1 MDISDY
7 HALDADALRE
17 KIHSLNRPQ
26 LDEQIR
32 QFGAQHALLCQR
44 LEALYSPDRTEQ
56 FMVIRPGGL
65 EEIDKAIELA
75 GNNAKELSLL
85 KSFRELN
92 RVLLPFMDVYEE
104 RVLQDLTYMSKDEL
118 EAMYTGVTAHLAT
131 AETLQKKHPED
142 HRHTQNAS
150 GTIRL
155 ATLMKNG
162 IRKELKERFGTDA
175 ESNKRGP

>member
-7 HALDADALRE
+7 QGLDGDLLRE
-17 KIHSLNRPQ
+17 KIHALNRPQ

-32 QFGAQHALLCQR
+32 QFGGQHALLCQR
-44 LEALYSPDRTEQ
+44 LEALYSPDRIDQ

-65 EEIDKAIELA
+65 EEIDKAIGLA
-75 GNNAKELSLL
+75 ANNPKELSLL

-104 RVLQDLTYMSKDEL
+104 RVLQDLTYMSKEEL
-118 EAMYTGVTAHLAT
+118 EAMYTGVTAHMAS
-131 AETLQKKHPED
+131 AEKLQKEHPED
-142 HRHTQNAS
+142 HRQAQNAT
-150 GTIRL
+150 GTLRL
-155 ATLMKNG
+155 AALMKEG

-175 ESNKRGP
+175 EPE